1 VRVIEREGVVVGFS
15 MLGSR
20 WNHRVLARW
29 VEERRRVEEV
39 VSRLPEAQYD
49 GEFGRVA
56 L

>member
-1 VRVIEREGVVVGFS
+1 

-29 VEERRRVEEV
+29 VEEGRRVEEV
-39 VSRLPEAQYD
+39 LGRLREAQYD